1 MKMNI
6 EDCSPEVLNEAVNFM
21 YGVNI
26 AKDFNDLIGLLEI
39 AERSLMEDLKE
50 ETGKQMAETLCDN
63 NIHEFS
69 RAAEKLNLK
78 SLIEKCV
85 KYIMFKS
92 RTLNWEAVLE
102 MPRVNICL
110 LKMSK
115 QMMEKQEYADS
126 HYRTSS
132 DIY

>member
-6 EDCSPEVLNEAVNFM
+6 EDCSPEVLQEAVNYM
-21 YGVNI
+21 YGVDI

-39 AERSLMEDLKE
+39 AERFLMEDLKE
-50 ETGKQMAETLCDN
+50 ETGKQMAETLGEN
-63 NIHEFS
+63 NFHEFS
-69 RAAEKLNLK
+69 RAADKLNLT
-78 SLIEKCV
+78 SLIEECV

-92 RTLNWEAVLE
+92 RTVNWEAVMK
-102 MPRVNICL
+102 MPHVNICL

-126 HYRTSS
+126 HYRT
-132 DIY
+132 